1 MARRYAVLRSGLQ
14 HAQLISRLEAGFRRL
29 QAEYDLELSYA
40 YAEDDADTRQDVWLE
55 ERSEAVL
62 VRLVTYRPIAM
73 NYLVMEAVEPR
84 QLQQITT
91 LIDDLPIQPL
101 AALQASARQ
110 RMEKTPTV
118 LIRLA
123 VGAGDS
129 VDRTTLAVLED
140 ALSRNNRA
148 VRLAA
153 AMAAGVTQWP
163 ELVPVLETA
172 ARRERDERV
181 RRMIEGA
188 LACCVPQPDSDGAA
202 SDGAISECADG
213 DGGDGDNGNCGPEP
227 FRTLS
232 TPFRGV

>member
-40 YAEDDADTRQDVWLE
+40 YVEDDADTRQEVWLE
-55 ERSEAVL
+55 EKSEAAL
-62 VRLVTYRPIAM
+62 VRLVTYRPISM
-73 NYLVMEAVEPR
+73 TYLVMEAVEPR
-84 QLQQITT
+84 RLQQITS
-91 LIDDLPIQPL
+91 LVDDLPIQSL

-110 RMEKTPTV
+110 RMERTPTV

-129 VDRTTLAVLED
+129 VDRTTLAILED
-140 ALSRNNRA
+140 ALSRSTRA

-163 ELVPVLETA
+163 ELVPVLEAA
-172 ARRERDERV
+172 ARRERDDRV
-181 RRMIEGA
+181 HRMIEGA
-188 LACCVPQPDSDGAA
+188 LACCIPHPDSDGAA
-202 SDGAISECADG
+202 SDCADG
-213 DGGDGDNGNCGPEP
+213 DNGKCGPEP